1 MLMYLAIP
9 ASVPAG
15 MISLEDF
22 IEITDITGKAPCSEI
37 LTTDE
42 AIFGINSVTSSLDH
56 AFQDDLSV
64 LAIPGDNHRLEVLG
78 KDVYLIPSIESSNID
93 PRDLK
98 QLEFELHFLAPN
110 R

>member
-1 MLMYLAIP
+1 MLMYMTIP

-15 MISLEDF
+15 MISLEDS
-22 IEITDITGKAPCSEI
+22 IAITDITEKAPCSEI
-37 LTTDE
+37 PTTDE

-56 AFQDDLSV
+56 VFQDDLSV
-64 LAIPGDNHRLEVLG
+64 PAIPGDNHRLEDLG
-78 KDVYLIPSIESSNID
+78 KDVPLIPSIEFSNID

-98 QLEFELHFLAPN
+98 QFEFELRFLAPN